1 MLERIIISAIGFLVA
16 WAFYV
21 VGNQRNDQANAPRNP
36 ARRRSCGL
44 LIALVYLFTGSIPA
58 LS

>member
-21 VGNQRNDQANAPRNP
+21 VGNQQAAGTPPRWI
-36 ARRRSCGL
+36 AWGIGL
-44 LIALVYLFTGSIPA
+44 IVALIALVYLFTGSIPA

>member
-16 WAFYV
+16 WGFYV
-21 VGNQRNDQANAPRNP
+21 VGSQQPANTPPRWI
-36 ARRRSCGL
+36 AWGIGL
-44 LIALVYLFTGSIPA
+44 IVALLALVYLFTGSVPA

>member
-1 MLERIIISAIGFLVA
+1 MLERIIIAAIGFLVA

-21 VGNQRNDQANAPRNP
+21 VGSQQPAGTPPRWI
-36 ARRRSCGL
+36 AWGIGL
-44 LIALVYLFTGSIPA
+44 IVALIALVYLFTGSIPP